1 MQSILFRLAVSLA
14 TFTLGLVL
22 TTFWLGF
29 SAPTLLTPHGPTP
42 AAAPLAPLAPQGS
55 AVAEAPEAAP
65 CESAANPDGRARAG
79 DPAAKPI
86 IGGVL
91 NGKAVSKPA
100 PAYPAAA
107 RAAGLSGTVVVWIT
121 VDECGRVET
130 ASALSGP
137 QLLREASVEAAHKAR
152 FTPTRLAGLPV
163 KVAGTLTYNYL
174 LQ

>member
-1 MQSILFRLAVSLA
+1 MQSTLFRLAVSLA
-14 TFTLGLVL
+14 TFALGVVL

-29 SAPTLLTPHGPTP
+29 STPTLLTSHEP
-42 AAAPLAPLAPQGS
+42 APAPAPLATLALRAPS
-55 AVAEAPEAAP
+55 VAQAPEDAP
-65 CESAANPDGRARAG
+65 CASAG

-100 PAYPAAA
+100 PVYPVTA
-107 RAAGLSGTVVVWIT
+107 RAAGVSGTVVVLIT
-121 VDECGRVET
+121 VDECGRVE
-130 ASALSGP
+130 SANAISGP
-137 QLLREASVEAAHKAR
+137 ELLRGASVEAARKVR
-152 FTPTRLAGLPV
+152 FAPTRLSGRPV